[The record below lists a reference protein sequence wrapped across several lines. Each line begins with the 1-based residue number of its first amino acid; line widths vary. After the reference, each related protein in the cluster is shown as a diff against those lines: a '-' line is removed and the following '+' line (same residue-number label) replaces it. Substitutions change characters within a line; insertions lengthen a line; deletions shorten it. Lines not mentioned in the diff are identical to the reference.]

1 MKIDELLD
9 QARPVERIEE
19 CSIKFSDLNLSPSE
33 VVPLRQNKTRKF
45 VVGLVAASFVA
56 TVSIAA
62 NIVLGHYEPYET
74 WVPIGIS
81 KVTADDRP
89 MYYNYQN
96 SKPVLAAD
104 DWMTLQLTSFDAR
117 GNVVQVDTSFDSGD
131 GRYTTLDWNASND
144 MSQTPPPKSE
154 IGKSVMSAPWIA
166 TLPEPTA
173 DLQAS
178 MDALY
183 QELVRQINQLY
194 PQAPKNEKDMHLVT
208 NLELIVESQVA
219 SARMRLVAI
228 SLANHVEGTSQPV
241 TRWSQIDADGRYWMT
256 ISNDGRWSGQLI
268 DVETPGVW
276 VSVLFREGLAPVVEN
291 LDSYWVRTAW
301 AITQDPTRWPTVGV
315 NETPAWPIEK
325 VVSEVSRLAA
335 LALQ

>member
-9 QARPVERIEE
+9 AVRPADRTEE
-19 CSIKFSDLNLSPSE
+19 CAITFGDLNLSPSE
-33 VVPLRQNKTRKF
+33 LVPLRRKGSRKF
-45 VVGLVAASFVA
+45 VVGLVAASVVA
-56 TVSIAA
+56 AVSIAA

-96 SKPVLAAD
+96 SKPVLTAD
-104 DWMTLQLTSFDAR
+104 EWMGVQLTSFDAR

-131 GRYTTLDWNASND
+131 GRYTTLNWNASND
-144 MSQTPPPKSE
+144 MSQTAPPKSE

-166 TLPEPTA
+166 TLPEPTD
-173 DLQAS
+173 DLQSS
-178 MDALY
+178 MDSLY

-194 PQAPKNEKDMHLVT
+194 PQAAKNEKDMHLVT
-208 NLELIVESQVA
+208 DLELIVESQVA

-241 TRWSQIDADGRYWMT
+241 TRWSRIDEAGRYWMT
-256 ISNDGRWSGQLI
+256 ISNDGRWSGQLV

-276 VSVLFREGLAPVVEN
+276 VSMLFGEGLAPAVEH

-301 AITQDPTRWPTVGV
+301 AVTKDPTSWPTSGV
-315 NETPAWPIEK
+315 NETSAWPIEK
-325 VVSEVSRLAA
+325 IVGELNRLAA
-335 LALQ
+335 LSLQ